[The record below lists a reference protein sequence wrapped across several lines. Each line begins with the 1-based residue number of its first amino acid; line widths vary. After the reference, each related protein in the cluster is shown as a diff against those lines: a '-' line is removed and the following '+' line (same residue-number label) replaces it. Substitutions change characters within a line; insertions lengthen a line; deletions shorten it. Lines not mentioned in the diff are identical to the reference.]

1 MRLLTL
7 LFALLAATGYSQIEY
22 QPLFCH
28 LMEVNQEWDQMNA
41 DSEDLEK
48 EMSFENDVER
58 IQMHLRLVE
67 KHLRAKDVSLLNE
80 LQRNN
85 REKCLDV
92 LRKYA
97 SDVVFPQNRYHK
109 ERIPYFIDHRGVHC
123 AVGHL
128 IMSTGYGDFA
138 QQVHKENNYLYLG
151 ELQEIYPEIEF
162 WAEENGFTPKELA
175 WIQPGYSPCVTDCSE
190 EMFIICSGGVG
201 SEESYTYTWSNG
213 ETGFHIDN
221 ACPGQAIS
229 CIVLD
234 SLGQEIPSNNCSM
247 IAGESGL
254 FVGTNSIVLPETSG
268 AIMEITSIATDSDE
282 CTGEAT
288 VTVLN
293 NVVTDTPQW
302 ESSGQSGSTAT
313 NLCEG
318 WHYVTI
324 NSGVYETYECQT
336 TDSIYISLSDQICEI
351 HPGINNEYELPNPVN
366 LRTFDLGETD
376 ALIESGTL
384 LQYNDEDQTA
394 TLTAHF
400 TSVADPSAGWDLE
413 LQLTNGMNWEEWSTQ
428 SFPTSYRD
436 DTETVIDEYLAW
448 KYYIV
453 SCGTLS
459 GWGNWEG
466 SHLNLA
472 QAPENHYY
480 GFELGM
486 NSNGW
491 NSGFGAK
498 VWLTGAGLFYNTE
511 TSVLEPVLGAQL
523 SLYMDIDECAETT
536 LEVETESCEPFLFGQ
551 TCEINPGIN
560 NEYELPNPV
569 NLRTFDLGETDAL
582 IESGT
587 LLQYND
593 EDQTATLTAHFTSV
607 TDSSAGWDLE
617 LQLTSGMNW
626 EEWSTQSFPT
636 SYRDDTETVID
647 EYLAWKYYIVSC
659 GTLNGWGNW
668 EGSHLNLAHAPE
680 NNFYGFELGMNS
692 NGWNSGF
699 GAKVW
704 LTATGQVYNTETSTI
719 ESVLAQ
725 LSLHMDIDECM
736 ETVIETEPENCEP
749 FSAGSDIFMC
759 DLCEWNTQ
767 LGAALPCSTTGEWSL
782 IQGAGT
788 FEDITNPNSFLELDG
803 YGIHILEWSAECNDE
818 LLLDTVAVYL
828 FADSF
833 IPPNAGEDL
842 FVNYCE
848 GDSVQLNGEIPQPPL
863 MAFWVQ
869 EDGCP
874 VEFSNVDD
882 PNSMVY
888 GLLPGVYTFSWNLP
902 ISCSCPVYDQVTV
915 TVTGCE
921 GGIELCEPSLSGCT
935 LPFATNYN
943 PSAIEDT
950 GNCEFDFSICDCLGN
965 VHSPYAYLQLGDGI
979 PNNAVNL
986 DFNCELWGYDCGD
999 IENTS
1004 NGDFEVCD
1012 GNLPAMYGCTDNVEE
1027 RSSTGL
1033 NIYPNPT
1040 GGIMYITLQGFGN
1053 DINLEIYNSIGALV
1067 HKEHANSSHVRLDLS
1082 KFLDNGVYSIRAF
1095 NDDFILAKRIIL
1107 EK

>member
-400 TSVADPSAGWDLE
+400 TSV
-413 LQLTNGMNWEEWSTQ
+413 
-428 SFPTSYRD
+428 
-436 DTETVIDEYLAW
+436 
-448 KYYIV
+448 
-453 SCGTLS
+453 
-459 GWGNWEG
+459 
-466 SHLNLA
+466 
-472 QAPENHYY
+472 
-480 GFELGM
+480 
-486 NSNGW
+486 
-491 NSGFGAK
+491 
-498 VWLTGAGLFYNTE
+498 
-511 TSVLEPVLGAQL
+511 
-523 SLYMDIDECAETT
+523 
-536 LEVETESCEPFLFGQ
+536 
-551 TCEINPGIN
+551 
-560 NEYELPNPV
+560 
-569 NLRTFDLGETDAL
+569 
-582 IESGT
+582 
-587 LLQYND
+587 
-593 EDQTATLTAHFTSV
+593 

-833 IPPNAGEDL
+833 FPRNAGVDL